1 MPIDRFPLLAS
12 LFTVAFGLLVPPHAL
27 GQLVDRQAAT
37 IKLRYQQDELIGT
50 AVLFSAEEVRLL
62 GRDGQIWHLD
72 PNHVADY
79 APVEPRFRPASQ
91 AEVRG
96 QLLREYGRQFEVSGT
111 GHYLVVHPAGQRQQ
125 WAERFEQL
133 YRSFHQYF
141 TARGIPT
148 TQAEFPLVAV
158 VMPNYA
164 SYREAAA
171 EVGVR
176 VSPGLVGFYSPRS
189 NRVMMYDMTSIN
201 PALEFSE
208 ESMATL
214 IHEATHQTAFNA
226 GVHSRLAPQPKWL
239 VEGLATMFEAP
250 GVWNSREFPRQA
262 DRIVKTRL
270 AEFQQ
275 YMQQGRQPNSLAD
288 FVAEDTAYLRRPAT
302 AYGEGWALCFYLIE
316 TRPREFA
323 KYLQKVATRAAD
335 QPYPAEQR
343 LADFQ
348 TAFGE
353 DPNLLESHFLRY
365 IGQLRRQ

>member
-1 MPIDRFPLLAS
+1 MPFDRFPFLAPLFMVAFCLLAPEPTS
-12 LFTVAFGLLVPPHAL
+12 A
-27 GQLVDRQAAT
+27 QLVDRQAST
-37 IKLRYQQDELIGT
+37 IKLRYQQEELIGT
-50 AVLFSAEEVRLL
+50 AVLFSPEEVRLL
-62 GRDGQIWHLD
+62 GRDGRIWHLD
-72 PNHVADY
+72 PSHVADY
-79 APVEPRFRPASQ
+79 VPVEPRFQPASQ
-91 AEVRG
+91 ADVRG
-96 QLLREYGRQFEVSGT
+96 QLLREYGRGFEVSGT
-111 GHYLVVHPAGQRQQ
+111 GHYLVVHPTGQRQQ

-148 TQAEFPLVAV
+148 NQAEFPLVAV

-201 PALEFSE
+201 PALEFSD

-275 YMQQGRQPNSLAD
+275 YIKAGRQSNSLAD
-288 FVAEDTAYLRRPAT
+288 FVAADTAYQSRPAT

-323 KYLQKVATRAAD
+323 HYLQKVAARPADAPYSAA
-335 QPYPAEQR
+335 ER
-343 LADFQ
+343 LTDFQ

-353 DPNLLESHFLRY
+353 NPNLLESHFLRY
-365 IGQLRRQ
+365 IRQLRLQ

>member
-353 DPNLLESHFLRY
+353 NPNLLESHFLRY
-365 IGQLRRQ
+365 VGQLRLQ